1 MDASDLGLL
10 RTYYEGRVFVKL
22 FLSFPKKLLEVCNS
36 ALAKSIS
43 LIMNTK
49 IQLRLTV
56 LFIVLSVIPLAITSF
71 FSYKESVTAI
81 TSKTSTYSAQVM
93 SQIAV
98 NIKTELDRLENDS
111 VDISLSEL
119 TQNALINIE
128 NMSERE
134 IYNIESSLKDNLVKK
149 FSILHDVSDVL
160 LFSNSGSKIIAYG
173 DRSFKLNFK
182 KDFLDAYLK
191 QLIEKKGT
199 PVWKGANY
207 DAEGILVQFAT
218 SPEQMNKSDCI
229 LLGRAILSVDTR
241 EIIGTL
247 IIRTNEKY
255 FSNIYRNTYMGTDAD
270 IFVIDSEGNVVSSRN
285 PLIPVAKKYRNL
297 QLIGELLARDESDSK
312 TFSFDMD
319 EKSYLIAYAPIKSA
333 GWYVV
338 STIPYSYIN
347 SEARELRRTILLLS
361 LACSILAILLSYIF
375 TLTISKPLKRLV
387 SAMNEVKKGNLS
399 AVVLDKRNDEIGE
412 VTDNFNKMLNEIKK
426 LMEDVKNQEIQ
437 KRKAEIETLQAQIN
451 PHFLS
456 NTLTTVKWLAS
467 AQKADNIETIVSSL
481 IQLLS
486 VSMGKG
492 EDFITIRQEIEYI
505 KSYINIQEY
514 RYYDKFKVVFEI
526 EEDILNYKI
535 LKFLIQPIVENS
547 IIHGTKSKMEQEL
560 IVIKGFRYEN
570 VLKIT
575 VTDNG
580 VGIPNDKLSKL
591 LVVGQEDRKQ
601 SFSGIGINNVN
612 DRIRMNFG
620 CSYGLQIE
628 SVPNLYTTVEL
639 SVPIIT

>member
-1 MDASDLGLL
+1 MAGI
-10 RTYYEGRVFVKL
+10 V
-22 FLSFPKKLLEVCNS
+22 
-36 ALAKSIS
+36 S

-56 LFIVLSVIPLAITSF
+56 LFIILSVIPLAITSF
-71 FSYKESVTAI
+71 FSYRESVTAI

-93 SQIAV
+93 SQVAV

-119 TQNALINIE
+119 TQDVLINIE
-128 NMSERE
+128 DMSEWE
-134 IYNIESSLKDNLVKK
+134 IYNIESSLRDNLVKK

-160 LFSNSGSKIIAYG
+160 LFSNSGRRIIAYG

-199 PVWKGANY
+199 PVWKGANHN
-207 DAEGILVQFAT
+207 AEGKHVQFAT

-229 LLGRAILSVDTR
+229 LLGRAILSLDTR

-255 FSNIYRNTYMGTDAD
+255 FSNIYRNTNMGNDAD
-270 IFVIDSEGNVVSSRN
+270 IFVMDSEGNVVSSRN
-285 PLIPVAKKYRNL
+285 PQIPAAEKYSDP
-297 QLIGELLARDESDSK
+297 QLIRELLARDESEDK
-312 TFSFDMD
+312 TFYFDVD
-319 EKSYLIAYAPIKSA
+319 GKTYLAAYAPIKSV

-347 SEARELRRTILLLS
+347 SEAREIRSAILLLS
-361 LACSILAILLSYIF
+361 LACSILAVLLSYIF

-399 AVVLDKRNDEIGE
+399 ISMLDKRKDEIGE
-412 VTDNFNKMLNEIKK
+412 VTDNFNKMLSEIKN
-426 LMEDVKNQEIQ
+426 LMEDVKNQETQ

-456 NTLTTVKWLAS
+456 NTLNTVKWLAS
-467 AQKADNIETIVSSL
+467 AQKADNIEAIVSSL

-492 EDFITIRQEIEYI
+492 EEFITIRQEIEYI

-526 EEDILNYKI
+526 EEDILDYKI

-560 IVIKGFRYEN
+560 IVIKGFRHDDA
-570 VLKIT
+570 LKIS

-580 VGIPNDKLSKL
+580 VGIPGDKLSRL
-591 LVVGQEDRKQ
+591 IAAGQKARMP

-612 DRIRMNFG
+612 DRIRMYFG
-620 CSYGLQIE
+620 SSYGLQIE

-639 SVPIIT
+639 SVPIIGREDIW